1 MGSFWGS
8 HQYNSSL
15 ETSKHTAIFYSRW
28 IGRLWRSDLF
38 KDNTS
43 CSGWNPEFWCSWL
56 RAIRLCWGPGE
67 PRWALGRGYC
77 CSCFCPWNWA
87 EAGPFLPI
95 LSDLP
100 FLRASGWCSTSEPSF
115 APPFRGV
122 LSNHAHLVSTVTPRL
137 SLLPGAIPFNTRYS
151 GGKPHE
157 SIDFPLKKQKNQ
169 VPMVS

>member
-15 ETSKHTAIFYSRW
+15 ETSKHTAIFHSRW

-43 CSGWNPEFWCSWL
+43 CSGWNPEFWCSCL
-56 RAIRLCWGPGE
+56 RAIGLCWGPGE

-87 EAGPFLPI
+87 EAGPFLPF

-100 FLRASGWCSTSEPSF
+100 FLRASGWCSVLRSHPLLHPSGEHWAIMLTWWAQWHPDF
-115 APPFRGV
+115 LSSLGPF
-122 LSNHAHLVSTVTPRL
+122 HLTQGTQEASHMKV
-137 SLLPGAIPFNTRYS
+137 
-151 GGKPHE
+151 
-157 SIDFPLKKQKNQ
+157 
-169 VPMVS
+169 